1 MVRALMWV
9 MVLAC
14 FGSTAGSAQEGHDSD
29 IASKLMALERVGKM
43 QAWQNKD
50 VQTLSAVFDDAFV
63 YVDPEGRE
71 LSKPELLAHIQRA
84 DLLQLIAEAMRVEL
98 HGDTAIVTGLY
109 RMKGTE
115 RGKPFLRHGRF
126 IDTWLYK
133 KGQWVAI
140 ASLLTPD
147 GN

>member
-1 MVRALMWV
+1 MARALMWV
-9 MVLAC
+9 MALAC
-14 FGSTAGSAQEGHDSD
+14 FATAGGDAQQAFDSD
-29 IASKLMALERVGKM
+29 TASKLMALERIGKM

-50 VQTLSAVFDDAFV
+50 VQTLNTVFDDAFV

-71 LSKPELLAHIQRA
+71 LSKPEMLAYIQRA
-84 DLLQLIAEAMRVEL
+84 PPATHCRSDESSVARRYR
-98 HGDTAIVTGLY
+98 IVTGLY

-126 IDTWLYK
+126 IDTWRYK
-133 KGQWVAI
+133 KGLWIAI

>member
-1 MVRALMWV
+1 MARALMWV
-9 MVLAC
+9 IVLAC
-14 FGSTAGSAQEGHDSD
+14 FATAGGDAQQAFDSD
-29 IASKLMALERVGKM
+29 TASKLMALERIGKM

-50 VQTLSAVFDDAFV
+50 VQTLNTVFDDAFV
-63 YVDPEGRE
+63 YVDPGGRE
-71 LSKPELLAHIQRA
+71 LSKPEMLAYIQKA
-84 DLLQLIAEAMRVEL
+84 VPLQLIAEAMRVQL

>member
-1 MVRALMWV
+1 MARALMLV

-14 FGSTAGSAQEGHDSD
+14 VATAGGDAQEAFDSD
-29 IASKLMALERVGKM
+29 AASKLMALERIGKM

-50 VQTLSAVFDDAFV
+50 VQTLNTVFDNAFV

-71 LSKPELLAHIQRA
+71 LSKPEMLAYIQRA
-84 DLLQLIAEAMRVEL
+84 DPLQLIAEAMRVEL

-115 RGKPFLRHGRF
+115 RGKPFVRHGRF
-126 IDTWLYK
+126 VDTWLQK
-133 KGQWVAI
+133 NGHWVAI
-140 ASLLTPD
+140 ASVVAPD
-147 GN
+147 GF